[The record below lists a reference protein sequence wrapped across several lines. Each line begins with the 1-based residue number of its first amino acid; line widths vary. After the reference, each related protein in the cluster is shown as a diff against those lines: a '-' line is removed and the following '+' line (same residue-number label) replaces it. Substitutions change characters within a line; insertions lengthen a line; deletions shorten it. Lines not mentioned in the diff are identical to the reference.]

1 MKRECLVCHK
11 NLGEVGDKKNGS
23 VTSGICKTCLLAIEE
38 YRYYRR
44 MYQIT
49 GFQLF
54 RDLRNDRWNKLKERE
69 ENGKSNSG

>member
-1 MKRECLVCHK
+1 VKRECLVCHK
-11 NLGEVGDKKNGS
+11 NLGEVGNKKNGS

-54 RDLRNDRWNKLKERE
+54 KDLAITAFCKLKTKEG
-69 ENGKSNSG
+69 NK